1 MILAGNVSPLADERA
16 YFEQEIEPLID
27 GEQIQYVGAV
37 NDEQKNHYLGQAKA
51 LLFPIEWNE
60 PFGMVMTEAM
70 ACGTPVIGFGSGSVP
85 EVVTEGVTGCVV
97 KNKDEMI
104 AAVAKLGAVNREECR
119 TIAEAQFDVPV
130 VAAHYLR
137 LL

>member
-1 MILAGNVSPLADERA
+1 M
-16 YFEQEIEPLID
+16 
-27 GEQIQYVGAV
+27 

-85 EVVTEGVTGCVV
+85 EVVTEAVTGFVV
-97 KNKDEMI
+97 KNKEEMI
-104 AAVAKLGAVNREECR
+104 AAVEKLDAINRQQCRAV
-119 TIAEAQFDVPV
+119 AEAQFDVPV
-130 VAAHYLR
+130 VAAHYLD